1 MTHAKGRLTLVAL
14 AALTAVFAL
23 ALASHGGQAAPA
35 AHGVAGVPATPVLAA
50 AGTSPVGG
58 ATTAAAAAGD
68 WEPAAVTPHCCS
80 QGEIDACRSGCRD
93 QGPGCK
99 GQISCHAG
107 ECVCTCNCP

>member
-1 MTHAKGRLTLVAL
+1 MPHAKGRLTLVAL
-14 AALTAVFAL
+14 AALVVAFAL
-23 ALASHGGQAAPA
+23 ALVSSGGQAAPA
-35 AHGVAGVPATPVLAA
+35 PREAAVIPAPPAVATAAACPADGATAA
-50 AGTSPVGG
+50 AGI
-58 ATTAAAAAGD
+58 AGIA
-68 WEPAAVTPHCCS
+68 EPAAVTPHCCS